1 MTKLYVGK
9 AASAAL
15 LGAMLAGTSMPS
27 MAQDA
32 DSRLR
37 RLEAEVRAIKRDI
50 SPGGARTVAPQAMPQ
65 TGPVMTGAPATTA
78 VSDLLLRVDSLEN
91 QLTRLTAQNEEAGN
105 QIRLLEA
112 RLVAAEAA
120 LKPPA
125 PLGEEADDAG
135 SEPEDASTAGGG
147 SATPANG
154 SAASVNLAAMSSSGS
169 AASATAAVASA
180 PTARGPSAQRLAAVR
195 AIEKPQTSDPGDD
208 EYSYGFRLWDAKFYP
223 EAQQQL
229 KLFLDKHP
237 RHARVSW
244 ARNLMGRALLD
255 DGKPREA
262 ATWFLQNYQSDKL
275 GARAPDSLLYL
286 AESMRQ
292 MKDKNR
298 ACIALGEFAEM
309 YPTDAN
315 GRLKSKYD
323 EIRRGTACN

>member
-1 MTKLYVGK
+1 MTRFYLGK
-9 AASAAL
+9 TASAAV
-15 LGAMLAGTSMPS
+15 LGAVLAGTSMPS

-32 DSRLR
+32 DTRLR

-50 SPGGARTVAPQAMPQ
+50 SPGGERTVAPQAMPQ
-65 TGPVMTGAPATTA
+65 TGPVITGAPATTA
-78 VSDLLLRVDSLEN
+78 VSDLLIRVDALED

-105 QIRLLEA
+105 HIRQLET
-112 RLVAAEAA
+112 RLEAAEAA
-120 LKPPA
+120 LRRPA
-125 PLGEEADDAG
+125 PFEGEENDTGGVFDDA
-135 SEPEDASTAGGG
+135 AV
-147 SATPANG
+147 PADG
-154 SAASVNLAAMSSSGS
+154 SAASVNLAAMSSGAPASRPTAA
-169 AASATAAVASA
+169 AASAAPAAAA
-180 PTARGPSAQRLAAVR
+180 GPSAQRLAAVR
-195 AIEKPQTSDPGDD
+195 AIEKPQTGDPGDD

-292 MKDKNR
+292 LQDKNR
-298 ACIALGEFAEM
+298 ACIALGEFAEI

-315 GRLKSKYD
+315 GRLKSLYD
-323 EIRRGTACN
+323 EVRQRTACN